1 MEEQI
6 RVSAVIVAAGS
17 SRRMGFDKLSC
28 CWQGKTVLARSLEA
42 FDSHPMVEEI
52 ILVTGQDQTL
62 AARLAGAWGG
72 NERGGRGQ
80 APPLRVSVERGEQRT
95 SVPVCP
101 HISGAGKEKERRPK
115 WAAFGKQLRT

>member
-1 MEEQI
+1 MGADLVAACPKPEAGTKEVGGCGHPPL
-6 RVSAVIVAAGS
+6 RVSVERGS
-17 SRRMGFDKLSC
+17 SGNQPFSV
-28 CWQGKTVLARSLEA
+28 GAA
-42 FDSHPMVEEI
+42 
-52 ILVTGQDQTL
+52 LV
-62 AARLAGAWGG
+62 AARLAGAWDG

>member
-1 MEEQI
+1 MDGEQKI

-17 SRRMGFDKLSC
+17 SRRMGFDKLSY

-62 AARLAGAWGG
+62 AARLAGGCRKPVRLV
-72 NERGGRGQ
+72 RGGDTRAHSVLNGVQAARG
-80 APPLRVSVERGEQRT
+80 R
-95 SVPVCP
+95 
-101 HISGAGKEKERRPK
+101 
-115 WAAFGKQLRT
+115 

>member
-1 MEEQI
+1 
-6 RVSAVIVAAGS
+6 
-17 SRRMGFDKLSC
+17 MGAP
-28 CWQGKTVLARSLEA
+28 G
-42 FDSHPMVEEI
+42 
-52 ILVTGQDQTL
+52 TL
-62 AARLAGAWGG
+62 RFLFGPPLGPPRLAVAGGG
-72 NERGGRGQ
+72 NELGGRGQ